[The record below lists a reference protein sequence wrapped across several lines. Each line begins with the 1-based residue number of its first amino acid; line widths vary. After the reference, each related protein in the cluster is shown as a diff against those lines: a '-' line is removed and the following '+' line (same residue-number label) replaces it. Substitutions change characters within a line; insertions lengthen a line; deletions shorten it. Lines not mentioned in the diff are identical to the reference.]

1 MKKFALIGK
10 TLKHSYSKKI
20 HALLG
25 DYPYDLVELEA
36 EELKDFLFN
45 GGYDGFNV
53 TIPYKKEIMQ
63 YLDVI
68 DDSAKLIGAVNT
80 VVIKDGVSTGYN
92 TDFDGM
98 RYMLTRAKIELSNKK
113 VVILGS
119 GGTSNTAVAVAKY
132 LKAKE
137 IIVVSRSGENNYQ
150 NIDRHFDA
158 DVVINTTPVGMY
170 PNNYQ
175 SPIDL
180 SNFKNV
186 SGVVDV
192 IYNPDITE
200 LTFNAKELGINY
212 TNGLPMLVAQA
223 KFAMERFFD
232 KSVSDS
238 VIEKTLNE
246 LWKETLNVILIG
258 MSGSGKST
266 VGKEVADLLGR
277 EFIDTDQEIIKLD
290 GRDIPTIFKES
301 GEDYFRSLE
310 KKVIKDVCK
319 LNGKVIATG
328 GGVVKYDEN
337 LYPLKSNGKTFWIK
351 RDLNA
356 LDVSGRP
363 LVKDIETAKK
373 LFEERKD
380 KYSAFSDFIVDNDGS
395 VIQTAKGVI
404 EQL

>member
-1 MKKFALIGK
+1 MEKFALIGK

-380 KYSAFSDFIVDNDGS
+380 KYLKFSDFIVDNDGS

>member
-98 RYMLTRAKIELSNKK
+98 RYMITRAKIELSNKK

-266 VGKEVADLLGR
+266 VGKEIADLLGR

-380 KYSAFSDFIVDNDGS
+380 KYLKFSDFIVDNDGS